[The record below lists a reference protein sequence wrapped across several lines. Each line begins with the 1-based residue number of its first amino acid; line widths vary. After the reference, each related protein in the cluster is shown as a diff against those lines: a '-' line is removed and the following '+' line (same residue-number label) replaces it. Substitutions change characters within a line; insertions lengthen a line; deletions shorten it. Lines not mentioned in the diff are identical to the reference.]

1 MSKRSRFI
9 LILVVLGVCFAFLWP
24 SISWYAFTP
33 QEDQALALS
42 SLERIRDYSLVMA
55 GNDVEELLSMVRTDP
70 ASPVPEKNRFLEKS
84 ARVNYKGLNKT
95 VPKTWTVSALLEA
108 YAPTAELR
116 RVMQGVPPQ
125 ERDRILADLI
135 NDIETH
141 YRNDILKAKSR
152 YTNAAKLGLDLSG
165 GISIIIRADLDAAI
179 AAQQALTA
187 EDGTEGSVL
196 TSDQIPLFKDQ
207 AMAQAMETLTSRIDR
222 FGLSEP
228 VIRSQGEDRIYIEI
242 PGAADTDR
250 INTIIM
256 GKGILNF
263 RLVDD
268 AATNAFRTHYA
279 SNYDSTFDANGL
291 LLDPSVIPADTEVMG
306 LYTKDE
312 YGLDQRIDYLVVKR
326 EIALEGEHI
335 KSAEIGTDN
344 ITGRPQVNF
353 VLSPQGSEIFGAFTS
368 AHSGESLAIV
378 SDDKIKSYAR
388 INEPI
393 TGGRVAISGFG
404 LDEAQNLQK
413 VLQTAWLNVP
423 LILESQQVI
432 GASLGEQT
440 IREGLMALVIGLLA
454 VMVFMLVWYKGAGV
468 NAIIAQIL
476 NLFMMFSILSAFS
489 LTITLPSIAGMILTI
504 GMAVDANVVIFE
516 RIKDELRLGKTR
528 SAAITAGFSRAFW
541 AVMDSNITTFIAAI
555 FLSQLGTGSIK
566 GFAVSLAI
574 GVFSSVFTA
583 LFVSRL
589 IFDFDTE
596 VMKKQRV
603 SIRWGNK

>member
-24 SISWYAFTP
+24 SISWYALTP
-33 QEDQALALS
+33 KEEQALALS

-55 GNDVEELLSMVRTDP
+55 GNDIEELISIVRTDP
-70 ASPVPEKNRFLEKS
+70 ATPIPENFRFLEKP
-84 ARVNYKGLNKT
+84 ARENYKGLNKT
-95 VPKTWTVSALLEA
+95 VPRPWTVSALMEA
-108 YAPTAELR
+108 YAPAAELR
-116 RVMQGVPPQ
+116 RVMQGVNPQ
-125 ERDRILADLI
+125 ERDRILSDLI
-135 NDIETH
+135 NDMETH
-141 YRNDILKAKSR
+141 YRSSILKAKNR

-165 GISIIIRADLDAAI
+165 GISIIIRADLNAAI
-179 AAQQALTA
+179 AAQGDVSRGDAPTA
-187 EDGTEGSVL
+187 
-196 TSDQIPLFKDQ
+196 DQTAVFKDQ
-207 AMAQAMETLTSRIDR
+207 AMNQAMETLTSRIDR

-228 VIRSQGEDRIYIEI
+228 VIRRQGEDRIYIEL

-268 AATNAFRTHYA
+268 AAANNFRTYYY
-279 SNYDSTFDANGL
+279 SNIDSTFDANGL

-312 YGLDQRIDYLVVKR
+312 YGLDKRVDYLVVKK
-326 EIALEGEHI
+326 EIALDGKHI

-353 VLSPQGSEIFGAFTS
+353 VLDTEGSEIFAAFTA

-404 LDEAQNLQK
+404 LEEAQNLQK

-440 IREGLMALVIGLLA
+440 IREGLMALTIGLLS
-454 VMVFMLVWYKGAGV
+454 VMVFMLIWYKGSGL
-468 NAIIAQIL
+468 NAVIAQIL
-476 NLFMMFSILSAFS
+476 NLYMMFSILSAFS

-516 RIKDELRLGKTR
+516 RIKEELKLGKTR
-528 SAAITAGFSRAFW
+528 AAAISAGFNRAFW

-574 GVFSSVFTA
+574 GVCSSVFTA

-589 IFDFDTE
+589 IFDFNTE
-596 VMKKQRV
+596 VMKKQTI